1 MIESN
6 NAEDVEA
13 FENAKRSA
21 SKLSISDKYRLLRY
35 LAQVLKEGRET
46 LPLSKAWTKEIN
58 SRLKDFDEGKNL
70 MSASEWRK
78 FWAKMKKGDLS

>member
-58 SRLKDFDEGKNL
+58 SRLKDFDDGKNL
-70 MSASEWRK
+70 ISDKEFEKRY
-78 FWAKMKKGDLS
+78 AKIKKRWLS